1 MLSTACI
8 VLYKNEPELLRKAI
22 YSFLKHDFDGT
33 LYLVDNSPTDRF
45 KNLIID
51 DKVIYIHNPSN
62 PGFGAAHNIA
72 INLAL
77 TAGSKYHFVVNPDT
91 YFEGDIITPMIE
103 YMEQNSDVG
112 MMMPQ
117 ILNSDGSIQYLPK
130 LLPSL
135 LTIVKRKIKFPRS
148 FHEKF
153 LNNYELRFVA
163 DNMIYEAPII
173 SGCFT
178 LLNLNAIKE
187 LGGYDDR
194 FFMYFEDWDLSRRIN
209 KSYKTIYFPKVSVYH
224 DYHSG
229 ANKSFKLFKIFLK
242 SAYHY
247 FNKWG
252 WFFDKKRKE
261 INKNSLAQFK

>member
-1 MLSTACI
+1 MITASI
-8 VLYKNEPELLRKAI
+8 VLYQNPAELILKAI
-22 YSFLKHDFDGT
+22 QSLLSACPDIK
-33 LYLVDNSPTDRF
+33 LYLIDNSPA
-45 KNLIID
+45 D
-51 DKVIYIHNPSN
+51 DLRIVVDAKRIVYLHNPSN
-62 PGFGAAHNIA
+62 PGFGAAHNLA
-72 INLAL
+72 INLGIKE
-77 TAGSKYHFVVNPDT
+77 GSKFHFVVNPDI

-103 YMEQNSDVG
+103 YMEQNSQVG

-135 LTIVKRKIKFPRS
+135 LTIVKRKIKFPKRL
-148 FHEKF
+148 HERF
-153 LNNYELRFVA
+153 LNNYELRFVPN
-163 DNMIYEAPII
+163 DMIYEAPII

-178 LLNLNAIKE
+178 LLNLNAIQE
-187 LGGYDDR
+187 LGAYDDR

-209 KSYKTIYFPKVSVYH
+209 KCYKTIYFPKVSVYH

-242 SAYHY
+242 SACHY

-252 WFFDKKRKE
+252 WLMDSSRKE
-261 INKNSLAQFK
+261 INRAAWAQFK